1 MLDDGT
7 CDLARPRPLWC
18 RGDARDAAAFCDV
31 LDQFGLTPHETLDLF
46 DPDASS
52 YSTEVLWWWKAA
64 RLFSPDRLTGRQPR
78 RLLYTQVDLSRGY
91 SDTRP
96 IERVTSQTAE
106 TILVSSLHTDGTHRS
121 ALDLDYPARLGHTDT
136 GTYLW
141 LEPSSPALDY
151 HGKGAIDWADRAMAA
166 LGLHRAARPEGGWWE
181 DHEARGRAV
190 AALAAT
196 WQQPLEPLLDA
207 CTAIEKT
214 RRTPLPDGGVWY
226 QVHGGA
232 WLIPSTSWWHL
243 YLDTTLE
250 SATYLAA
257 VDVAAAAGLL
267 NPGFANGARERGF
280 TSLRRPGLRKPRT
293 VPFDDTDDIPF

>member
-7 CDLARPRPLWC
+7 YDLARPRPLWC

-31 LDQFGLTPHETLDLF
+31 LDQFGLTPHEILDLF

-52 YSTEVLWWWKAA
+52 YSIEVLWWWKAA

-151 HGKGAIDWADRAMAA
+151 HGKGAIDWADRAMAV
-166 LGLHRAARPEGGWWE
+166 LGLHRTGRPAGTFWE
-181 DHEARGRAV
+181 DHEAHGRV
-190 AALAAT
+190 AFALAGG
-196 WQQPLEPLLDA
+196 WNQPFETLLEA
-207 CTAIEKT
+207 AQTVETT
-214 RRTPLPDGGVWY
+214 RRCQIPDGGVWY
-226 QVHGGA
+226 QVQGDAH
-232 WLIPSTSWWHL
+232 LIPSTSWWHL
-243 YLDTTLE
+243 YLDTTVE
-250 SATYLAA
+250 HDTYLRAI
-257 VDVAAAAGLL
+257 DVCAGAGLL
-267 NPGFANGARERGF
+267 NPGFANGTRDRGF
-280 TSLRRPGLRKPRT
+280 SSLRRPGLLKTPVT
-293 VPFDDTDDIPF
+293 PFSDDMPF